1 MSVIFAVFC
10 LSIGLAGYLVDP
22 EISCGGRKPARTPQ
36 VKKKKRVVFM
46 TGILKIELLTERVFL
61 PEYKSENDSATM
73 HKQIQVPTPSL
84 QECYHPNILSQ
95 KNP

>member
-36 VKKKKRVVFM
+36 VKKKKK
-46 TGILKIELLTERVFL
+46 G
-61 PEYKSENDSATM
+61 
-73 HKQIQVPTPSL
+73 
-84 QECYHPNILSQ
+84 
-95 KNP
+95 

>member
-1 MSVIFAVFC
+1 
-10 LSIGLAGYLVDP
+10 
-22 EISCGGRKPARTPQ
+22 
-36 VKKKKRVVFM
+36 M

-84 QECYHPNILSQ
+84 QECYHPNILCQ